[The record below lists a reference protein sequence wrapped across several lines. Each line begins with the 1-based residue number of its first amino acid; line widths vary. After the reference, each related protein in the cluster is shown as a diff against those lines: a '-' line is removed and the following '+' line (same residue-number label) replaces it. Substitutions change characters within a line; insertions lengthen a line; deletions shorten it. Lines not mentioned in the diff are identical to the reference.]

1 MASVQSARFVTA
13 LAAILAIGCG
23 KDRDPMRIHLR
34 DFDNGPALADTLKR
48 LVPPGTSLNAAW
60 EIMQK
65 SGFKCGERAG
75 TTIDT
80 TAGKVGSGTPYLQCW
95 ESTPINLGLKRRE
108 WTVTFQYDS
117 AGVRDVRA
125 GYIIQP

>member
-1 MASVQSARFVTA
+1 MASVQSARCVIA
-13 LAAILAIGCG
+13 LVAILAIGCT

-75 TTIDT
+75 ITVDT
-80 TAGKVGSGTPYLQCW
+80 KAGALGSGTPYLQCW
-95 ESTPINLGLKRRE
+95 QSTPINLGLQRRQ

-117 AGVRDVRA
+117 AGVRDLFA

>member
-1 MASVQSARFVTA
+1 MAFPRSARYVTA
-13 LAAILAIGCG
+13 LVVILALGCA
-23 KDRDPMRIHLR
+23 KDRNPLRIHLR

-48 LVPPGTSLNAAW
+48 LVRP
-60 EIMQK
+60 
-65 SGFKCGERAG
+65 G

-80 TAGKVGSGTPYLQCW
+80 RSGKLGSGTPYLQCW
-95 ESTPINLGLKRRE
+95 QSTPINLGLQRRQ

-117 AGVRDVRA
+117 AGVRDLFA